1 MADGTKIE
9 WTDETWNP
17 IVGCVIVSRGCT
29 NCYAMKVAGARLDGN
44 PATPHYAGTTAKSKA
59 GPVWTGKV
67 AQASQATLLKPLTW
81 KKPRR
86 VFVNSMGDLFAE
98 NVPTNWIDQVFAIM
112 ALAPQHQFQVL
123 TKRPERMRDYVA
135 DPNGPRRVARVCID
149 LFLDQKVKAT
159 NDWPVQSVGD
169 IDDPEDV
176 RIKWPLP
183 NAWLGVSV
191 EDQATAD
198 ARIPHLLS
206 TPAAIRWI
214 SAEPLL
220 GPVDLTALSLNRPDG
235 IFPTGLPH
243 EVNALHGISAV
254 DGISTSCPTLDWVVV
269 GGESGPGARPMHP
282 DWARSLRDQCAAA
295 GVPYFFKQWG
305 KWVHECSDIDGNIFD
320 WGNAEERGILH
331 YWSDDGTSSIP
342 VAKAL
347 DPKTLDGITHDAW
360 PEVAG

>member
-1 MADGTKIE
+1 MAENSAIE
-9 WTDETWNP
+9 WTDHTVNFWW
-17 IVGCVIVSRGCT
+17 GCT
-29 NCYAMKVAGARLDGN
+29 KVGPGCDHCYAETLSRRFDGAGADGQS
-44 PATPHYAGTTAKSKA
+44 TIW
-59 GPVWTGKV
+59 GPG
-67 AQASQATLLKPLTW
+67 A
-81 KKPRR
+81 PRR
-86 VFVNSMGDLFAE
+86 QIKGAVANVLNLDAKAAATGTRPWVFTQSMADLFDNEVPMEWFAE
-98 NVPTNWIDQVFAIM
+98 AWRVIKAARNLRWQV
-112 ALAPQHQFQVL
+112 V
-123 TKRPERMRDYVA
+123 TKRISNVEKRLPAIGETTWPEHAGLMVTIVNQEEADRDV
-135 DPNGPRRVARVCID
+135 PRLLELKRRLGIP
-149 LFLDQKVKAT
+149 
-159 NDWPVQSVGD
+159 WVG
-169 IDDPEDV
+169 
-176 RIKWPLP
+176 
-183 NAWLGVSV
+183 
-191 EDQATAD
+191 
-198 ARIPHLLS
+198 LS
-206 TPAAIRWI
+206 M
-214 SAEPLL
+214 EPLL

-360 PEVAG
+360 PEVGA